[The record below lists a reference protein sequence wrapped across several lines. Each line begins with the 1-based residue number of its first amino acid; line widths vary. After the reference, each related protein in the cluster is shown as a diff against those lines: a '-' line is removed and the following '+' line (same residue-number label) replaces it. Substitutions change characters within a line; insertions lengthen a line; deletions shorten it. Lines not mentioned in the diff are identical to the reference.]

1 MARPVRR
8 ILEWH
13 ALCFYVL
20 RVWPTPTHL
29 HSINSKSMRKA
40 EKKKKKKKSEKKK
53 KRGDSGG
60 QETGA
65 RRRRGQEQ
73 EAPR

>member
-13 ALCFYVL
+13 VLCFYVL

-40 EKKKKKKKSEKKK
+40 EKKKKKKKKSEKKK

-65 RRRRGQEQ
+65 RRGQEQ